1 MRKNKI
7 EPIQYITI
15 DVYNLYNIPVI
26 IRDKTG
32 NILHMNNILKTGGF
46 YNIRRNLINLIDDLL
61 DKYEIN
67 MIILEQN
74 QLFIDKI
81 DRHPDPFV
89 LRDIQLGYGIKISVD
104 DKYHNTI
111 KYILGLPEMEWR
123 KQVLNSS
130 VKYSI
135 DLYKSHILQQSISSE
150 LLTTIEQNNYYKALC
165 LSESIWFDRLMDKKY
180 QINKGD

>member
-1 MRKNKI
+1 MAGRGGWTW
-7 EPIQYITI
+7 Y
-15 DVYNLYNIPVI
+15 
-26 IRDKTG
+26 TG
-32 NILHMNNILKTGGF
+32 SSSWF
-46 YNIRRNLINLIDDLL
+46 Y
-61 DKYEIN
+61 
-67 MIILEQN
+67 
-74 QLFIDKI
+74 
-81 DRHPDPFV
+81 V
-89 LRDIQLGYGIKISVD
+89 AG
-104 DKYHNTI
+104 I

-135 DLYKSHILQQSISSE
+135 DLYKSHILQHSISSE